1 MLVSKIRHR
10 NWLRPKFSDSSVFTW
25 FSSFA
30 FTSEPS
36 QDFSSLMSRK
46 PCILVILILENSF
59 LWRQM
64 SQALSLIGWVASLLV
79 YPVYPVYPINA
90 GRIRMGVWC
99 RRSPSS
105 SSRCVGAQ
113 LWKLCCKENGR
124 ARCPYEKVV
133 GPRWSIEFGK
143 AGQVDFLGIGSGKD
157 AWEAFAKDYKTDMRN
172 STWTKLQAPHFLI
185 AEIGLTSKTLMK
197 KFQENRTSIT
207 LMKDFVN
214 RLDANNI
221 SAVKCLVYD
230 GADGG
235 RLTDSDAASKFLNE
249 SGILINVPYMSAE
262 TVLNK
267 FDKVEKLEET
277 LSKLFSGVAICHV

>member
-1 MLVSKIRHR
+1 
-10 NWLRPKFSDSSVFTW
+10 
-25 FSSFA
+25 
-30 FTSEPS
+30 
-36 QDFSSLMSRK
+36 MSRK
-46 PCILVILILENSF
+46 PCILVILIPLANLVF
-59 LWRQM
+59 LTMPNVSGFVPYR
-64 SQALSLIGWVASLLV
+64 L
-79 YPVYPVYPINA
+79 
-90 GRIRMGVWC
+90 GRISRAVRC
-99 RRSPSS
+99 TARRSMPEQSGWEFDVEEVLQS
-105 SSRCVGAQ
+105 AHDV
-113 LWKLCCKENGR
+113 WGR
-124 ARCPYEKVV
+124 KFEVFVAEKMGKRYEKVI
-133 GPRWSIEFGK
+133 GPGWSINFGK

-207 LMKDFVN
+207 LMKDFVS

-267 FDKVEKLEET
+267 FNKVEKLEET
-277 LSKLFSGVAICHV
+277 LSKLFPKLFSGVTICHV